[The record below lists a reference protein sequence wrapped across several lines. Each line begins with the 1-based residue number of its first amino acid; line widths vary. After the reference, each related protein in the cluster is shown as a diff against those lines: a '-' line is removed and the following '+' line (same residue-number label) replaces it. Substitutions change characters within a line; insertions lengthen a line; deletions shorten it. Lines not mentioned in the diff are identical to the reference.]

1 MVESQTTYR
10 SVRKEDKLSGTAF
23 RLLISGGGTG
33 GHVFPAIAIADEVK
47 ALLPEAELF
56 FIGAEGRIEME
67 RVPQAGYPI
76 EGLWISG
83 FQRKLSF
90 QNLLFPFKLIAS
102 LWKADRLIRRF
113 RPDVVVGVG
122 GYASGPTLNR
132 AQARGIPTLIQE
144 QNSFPGVTN
153 RLLARRAD
161 KICVAYEGMERF
173 FQPDKI
179 ILTGNPV
186 RKDLLENLPDPPTA
200 KQKLGLDPDRPLVV
214 LIGGSLG
221 ARSLN
226 DAMAAS
232 AESLKNRPDVQFIW
246 QVGRLYEKE
255 FQNTETARLEH
266 VRAVAFLEDMPA
278 IYAAADILICRAGAL
293 TLSEICLLGKASIL
307 VPSPNVAEDHQT
319 RNARALSNREAAILI
334 PDPEIKDRMVKAA
347 LDLLSDPGQ
356 IAALEKNARAM
367 GKPAA
372 GQNIAMEILKLGGRR
387 NE

>member
-1 MVESQTTYR
+1 
-10 SVRKEDKLSGTAF
+10 
-23 RLLISGGGTG
+23 
-33 GHVFPAIAIADEVK
+33 
-47 ALLPEAELF
+47 
-56 FIGAEGRIEME
+56 
-67 RVPQAGYPI
+67 
-76 EGLWISG
+76 
-83 FQRKLSF
+83 
-90 QNLLFPFKLIAS
+90 
-102 LWKADRLIRRF
+102 
-113 RPDVVVGVG
+113 
-122 GYASGPTLNR
+122 
-132 AQARGIPTLIQE
+132 
-144 QNSFPGVTN
+144 
-153 RLLARRAD
+153 
-161 KICVAYEGMERF
+161 MERF

-186 RKDLLENLPDPPTA
+186 RKDLLDNLPDPPTA

-232 AESLKNRPDVQFIW
+232 QESLKNRQDVQFIW

-255 FQNTETARLEH
+255 FHDTETARLEN

-278 IYAAADILICRAGAL
+278 IYAAADVLICRAGAL
-293 TLSEICLLGKASIL
+293 TLSEICLLGKAAIL

-319 RNARALSNREAAILI
+319 RNARALSDRQAAILI
-334 PDPEIKDRMVKAA
+334 SDSEIKDRMVKAA

-356 IAALEKNARAM
+356 IAALETNARAM

-372 GQNIAMEILKLGGRR
+372 GKSIAREILRLGGRR